1 MIQVLYSPQSR
12 MVQGALKRLLEEAFP
27 KRDALNFVTLD
38 MAVTPTTELT
48 NECLNLPLGC
58 DKKAVVA
65 ENCSFLGAGKFKYL
79 KDDDGGKSL
88 LAYLENPDEAISLY
102 LLVYDSDLS
111 LRSPLYKALLKAGA
125 KINPVSV
132 FTKDQWTAYI
142 TKFFAKREVTISA
155 DAIAE
160 LSKRVDG
167 DYATFLNESQK
178 LLTYLGEGKEI
189 TLNDVKTLVSAPLE
203 DDAYTLANALAAGDL
218 KGALKIYRDLASAS
232 VDEVTLIHLL
242 ANQFRFLNEVRY
254 LASQHLSDEE
264 IGSTLFASPIRVRI
278 ARKNL
283 LAMKEDS
290 LPNALEKLYQCEF
303 RIMTGQMS
311 EDLAFS
317 LYLATFSL

>member
-27 KRDALNFVTLD
+27 ERDALNFVTLD
-38 MAVTPTTELT
+38 MAVTPTTELV

-65 ENCSFLGAGKFKYL
+65 ENCAFLGAGKFKYL

-88 LAYLENPDEAISLY
+88 LEYLQNPDDSISLY

-111 LRSPLYKALLKAGA
+111 MRSPLYKALLKDGA

-132 FTKDQWTAYI
+132 FTKDQWLAYI
-142 TKFFAKREVTISA
+142 ARFFAKRQITISQE
-155 DAIAE
+155 AIAE

-167 DYATFLNESQK
+167 DYASFLNESQK
-178 LLTYLGEGKEI
+178 LLTYIGEGREI

-203 DDAYTLANALAAGDL
+203 DDAYTLANALAAGDI
-218 KGALKIYRDLASAS
+218 KGALKIYRDLSSAS

-242 ANQFRFLNEVRY
+242 GNQFRFLNEVEY
-254 LASQHLSDEE
+254 LSSIHLSDEE
-264 IGSTLFASPIRVRI
+264 IGSSLFASPIRVRI

-283 LAMKEDS
+283 AAMKEDALS
-290 LPNALEKLYQCEF
+290 NTLEKLYQCEYS
-303 RIMTGQMS
+303 IMTGAMS